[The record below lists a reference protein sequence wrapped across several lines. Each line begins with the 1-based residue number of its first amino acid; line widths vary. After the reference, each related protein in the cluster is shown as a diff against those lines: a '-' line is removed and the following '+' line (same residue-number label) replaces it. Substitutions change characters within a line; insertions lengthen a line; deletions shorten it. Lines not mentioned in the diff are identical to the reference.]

1 MRHQSKSKRRQ
12 SAMPGEQALPRIIIE
27 KEEPWLRVQENVN
40 RALAD
45 ALEVRLSSLPG
56 GAKGEQAKKLRPS
69 LEQHLASIRNR
80 MWEMTKP
87 NLRVNGFNYEDFVE
101 SECRKAGRSHSS

>member
-1 MRHQSKSKRRQ
+1 
-12 SAMPGEQALPRIIIE
+12 MPGEQALPRIIIE